1 MRKHLGAGIS
11 LFVAVSAWAQ
21 EGVPKSS
28 GETLDRL
35 GALVERN
42 QRPGAAKDGPNGYD
56 LLIDA
61 IAAVKAVD
69 LSTWRQPD
77 GKPRPDMQSPIFDA
91 IYRQEGSQ
99 ASAAEKTAAMNAIK
113 SYHDAGVFKLT
124 AKLTGA
130 KWAARPRY
138 DSEQARRNMVISD
151 GGNADEKWDGRLLTM
166 MLPDLGK
173 SRNLVRIQM
182 ARMQQAVDGGDATA
196 ASAALEEAFAIGRI
210 LSHQSTLIDRLV
222 GIAAINLAVTEAK
235 EAIGA
240 GKATPAMLTA
250 WESAM
255 DRQLPLAP
263 VALAVEGER
272 LNVMDTIRWA
282 YEGDSLSAAKMN
294 EVQALAGIGEAKDY
308 TKLGGTLATPAESTK
323 NANGLFDKF
332 ALYAATP
339 RTGRGGLGFEPD
351 KLVEDLPS
359 GEIML
364 RVMAPNIRRLMMSE
378 DQLQM
383 QLAATRAMIALERHK
398 AAKGQYPATLA
409 DLGAATAA
417 KLIDPFSGK
426 ALGYKVLDAKGA
438 NANAGYL
445 LYSAGVDGTDNGGK
459 QSEDPYAAMSSK
471 PEGKGLDFLLS
482 GPAAK

>member
-1 MRKHLGAGIS
+1 MKKRIGVAIS

-28 GETLDRL
+28 DETLDRL

-42 QRPGAAKDGPNGYD
+42 QRAGTAKDGPNGYD
-56 LLIDA
+56 LLIEA
-61 IAAVKAVD
+61 IAAVKEAD
-69 LSTWRQPD
+69 LVWRQPD
-77 GKPRPDMQSPIFDA
+77 GKVKPGMESPVFDA
-91 IYRQEGSQ
+91 IYRQEGQ
-99 ASAAEKTAAMNAIK
+99 EPSAAAKTAALNAMR

-124 AKLTGA
+124 AKLPGA
-130 KWAARPRY
+130 MRAARPRY
-138 DSEQARRNMVISD
+138 DSEQSRRNIEISD
-151 GGNADEKWDGRLLTM
+151 GGNSDEKWDGRLLTM
-166 MLPDLGK
+166 LLPDLGK
-173 SRNLVRIQM
+173 SRNLVRIEM
-182 ARMQQAVDGGDATA
+182 ARMQQAVDAGDATA
-196 ASAALEEAFAIGRI
+196 AAAAFEESFAIGRI

-222 GIAAINLAVTEAK
+222 GIAALNLAVTEAK

-240 GKATPAMLTA
+240 GKATTAMLSA

-255 DRQLPLAP
+255 ERQLPLAP
-263 VALAVEGER
+263 VSLAVEGER
-272 LNVMDTIRWA
+272 LSVMDTIRWA
-282 YEGDSLSAAKMN
+282 YEGDDLSAAKMT
-294 EVQALAGIGEAKDY
+294 EVQSLAGGDAAKDY
-308 TKLGGTLATPAESTK
+308 TKLGGSLATRAESTK

-332 ALYAATP
+332 ARYASTP

-351 KLVEDLPS
+351 KLVEELPS
-359 GEIML
+359 GEILL
-364 RVMAPNIRRLMMSE
+364 RVMVPNIRRLMMSD

-383 QLAATRAMIALERHK
+383 QLAAVRAMIALERHK
-398 AAKGQYPATLA
+398 AAKGEYPATLA

-426 ALGYKVLDAKGA
+426 TLGYKLLDAKGA

-459 QSEDPYAAMSSK
+459 QSDDPYAAMSSK